1 MDTLKFRLNT
11 VERSIILENI
21 QMTQDRFS
29 YNNIAFAKESENS
42 VKVIYKQ
49 EIVEDSQ
56 ETKDIGL
63 SWALST
69 MYRALAQYKDH
80 IFIYQ

>member
-29 YNNIAFAKESENS
+29 YNIFLLEELDWKIPSNGYHLIFQNAKLQYFPTQFP
-42 VKVIYKQ
+42 ITL
-49 EIVEDSQ
+49 
-56 ETKDIGL
+56 ETGD
-63 SWALST
+63 T
-69 MYRALAQYKDH
+69 
-80 IFIYQ
+80 

>member
-29 YNNIAFAKESENS
+29 YNNIANQK
-42 VKVIYKQ
+42 I
-49 EIVEDSQ
+49 
-56 ETKDIGL
+56 L
-63 SWALST
+63 
-69 MYRALAQYKDH
+69 
-80 IFIYQ
+80 

>member
-11 VERSIILENI
+11 VNI

-56 ETKDIGL
+56 KTKDIGL

-69 MYRALAQYKDH
+69 
-80 IFIYQ
+80 I

>member
-1 MDTLKFRLNT
+1 MTIFGVLRITNSTDCVFNLNNW
-11 VERSIILENI
+11 NI
-21 QMTQDRFS
+21 S
-29 YNNIAFAKESENS
+29 S

-56 ETKDIGL
+56 KTKDIGL

-69 MYRALAQYKDH
+69 MYRALA
-80 IFIYQ
+80 